1 MYRRSYNFGFG
12 VPSMPS
18 AVKTL
23 IFANVI
29 VFFVQLILNN
39 ILSPLSVPIV
49 RESGGIQ
56 ELVSTITVQRFDSWF
71 ALIPHWVVTQA
82 RIWQLASYM
91 FLHGNLFHIL
101 INMLILWFFGSELER
116 MWGSRQFVKFYLLCG
131 IGAALFHMVFSFQSV
146 IPVIGAS
153 GAVYGVMMA
162 FAVLFPDRIITL
174 LLFFIFPIQIKV
186 KYLVMIAVASS
197 VIGGISNLFGDQI
210 GTAHLAHLG
219 GMAVGYL
226 LLRKK
231 LPLDRI
237 KQYGAKKVRERRVAA
252 EAKKRE
258 EIQRL
263 RDEVDAILDKINE
276 VGYENLSDKEK
287 KLLQEASRY
296 LSQD

>member
-1 MYRRSYNFGFG
+1 
-12 VPSMPS
+12 
-18 AVKTL
+18 
-23 IFANVI
+23 
-29 VFFVQLILNN
+29 
-39 ILSPLSVPIV
+39 
-49 RESGGIQ
+49 
-56 ELVSTITVQRFDSWF
+56 
-71 ALIPHWVVTQA
+71 
-82 RIWQLASYM
+82 
-91 FLHGNLFHIL
+91 
-101 INMLILWFFGSELER
+101 MLILWFFGSELER